1 MSALIDT
8 EQTLRLNLVEVG
20 QRLYKRGFI
29 AGTDGNLSVRLG
41 SEWMLTTPSGVHK
54 GMLSPEQIVKC
65 DLEGNPAGEL
75 EPSSEIRMHVLVYR
89 ARPDVAAAV
98 HAHPVNSVA
107 LSLVGV
113 NLAECL
119 LPEAALALG
128 SIPTAPYATP
138 TTDDVPDSIQEL
150 LCQRFNALILARHG
164 TLTLGRTLE
173 EAFIRLETVEH
184 TARITAVA
192 RSIGPTYALPPA
204 EVARIETIARAF
216 GIARPSPGCS
226 GCGTCGLPIGEGGG
240 AVGDKESMKGSAEPY
255 VPLVQQSIMRRTPE
269 LPPEELERIQL
280 VAQGLCS
287 EMVSGD
293 DGSAQQLIGEL
304 TEAVLRRLGHDRV
317 R

>member
-1 MSALIDT
+1 MSAQSDT
-8 EQTLRLNLVEVG
+8 ERTLRLDLVEVG
-20 QRLYKRGFI
+20 KRLYERGFI

-41 SEWMLTTPSGVHK
+41 SESMLTTPSGVHK
-54 GMLSPEQIVKC
+54 GMLRPEQIVKC
-65 DLEGNPAGEL
+65 DLEGNTTDERK
-75 EPSSEIRMHVLVYR
+75 PSSEIRMHVLVYL
-89 ARPDVAAAV
+89 ARPEVSAAV
-98 HAHPVNSVA
+98 HAHPVHSVA

-150 LCQRFNALILARHG
+150 LCQSFNALILARHG

-204 EVARIETIARAF
+204 EVSRIESIALAL

-226 GCGTCGLPIGEGGG
+226 GCGTCGQPIGEGGG
-240 AVGDKESMKGSAEPY
+240 ALGDKESMKGSPEPY
-255 VPLVQQSIMRRTPE
+255 VPLVHQSIMRRTPD
-269 LPPEELERIQL
+269 LPPEELEQIRQ

-287 EMVSGD
+287 ETVGGD
-293 DGSAQQLIGEL
+293 DGSTQQLVGEL
-304 TEAVLRRLGHDRV
+304 AEAVLRRLGHDRV